1 MLAYRLCYNNIIN
14 NLISLLTE
22 EDLMQYNSKIIKL
35 YKKILNN
42 LLWKSNCY
50 IINNLTILFNSVQ
63 LFKRYLIKKLAKQS
77 LH

>member
-1 MLAYRLCYNNIIN
+1 MLTYRLCYNNIIN

-63 LFKRYLIKKLAKQS
+63 LFKRYLIKRLAKQS